1 MAKKIPVTIKNI
13 FSCKFLMSQLLRSLV
28 VNTQSH
34 HESLVVNTHSHH
46 EYNSEARIS
55 DDQ

>member
-28 VNTQSH
+28 VNT
-34 HESLVVNTHSHH
+34 HSHH